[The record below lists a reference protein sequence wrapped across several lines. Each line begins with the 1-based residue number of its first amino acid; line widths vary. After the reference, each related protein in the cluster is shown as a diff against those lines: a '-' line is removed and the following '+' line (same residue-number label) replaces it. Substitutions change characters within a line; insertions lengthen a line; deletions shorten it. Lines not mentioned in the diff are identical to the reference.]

1 MNPQA
6 ILRKVLKES
15 EEGLLLAAEA
25 VVNRLGEGGEAGA
38 EEEKQKRRRQ
48 IQQAISVAQDTESLE
63 VFYAYLFYQAS
74 RSPVWRA
81 LAKPTYETLQ
91 NQLHSA
97 KEIAEHEGLWNQL
110 ADPKMRERWG
120 LPTQAGFQMELVRRF
135 CGYLHWAYSIWL
147 DRDLR
152 QIYLRPAAGGEEETS
167 DV

>member
-15 EEGLLLAAEA
+15 EGGLLLAAKA
-25 VVNRLGEGGEAGA
+25 VVNSLGEGEGTGA
-38 EEEKQKRRRQ
+38 EEEREKRRRQ

-91 NQLHSA
+91 NHLQSSREA
-97 KEIAEHEGLWNQL
+97 AQREGLWDQL
-110 ADPKMRERWG
+110 ADPEVRERWG

-147 DRDLR
+147 DQDLR
-152 QIYLRPAAGGEEETS
+152 RIYLGSAEGGEEETG